1 MTYIRHSTLGL
12 PTSPNPS
19 PHRSQLD
26 LGSAPPSSA
35 LLRPRGG
42 RQLAS
47 FSTSRPSLS
56 SAVQISSTLPRMGA
70 GRPPSSST
78 APWCT
83 TAHGW
88 QGATAATRPVAV
100 APRCHVPR
108 APGALLLHCLCPAPR
123 PPGRCRIPPGHG
135 EAPVLQGPHRP
146 QLRGHL
152 ASCTGLLV

>member
-26 LGSAPPSSA
+26 LGSAP
-35 LLRPRGG
+35 LLW
-42 RQLAS
+42 
-47 FSTSRPSLS
+47 
-56 SAVQISSTLPRMGA
+56 
-70 GRPPSSST
+70 PSSSSRRPS
-78 APWCT
+78 AGLLLYISALPLQCS
-83 TAHGW
+83 ADLLHGAKDGRW
-88 QGATAATRPVAV
+88 KTSIFFYRPMVHDSSRVAGRNNSYSTCRGSSSVSRSTGAR
-100 APRCHVPR
+100 
-108 APGALLLHCLCPAPR
+108 ALLLHCLCPASR
-123 PPGRCRIPPGHG
+123 PPGRRRIPPGHG